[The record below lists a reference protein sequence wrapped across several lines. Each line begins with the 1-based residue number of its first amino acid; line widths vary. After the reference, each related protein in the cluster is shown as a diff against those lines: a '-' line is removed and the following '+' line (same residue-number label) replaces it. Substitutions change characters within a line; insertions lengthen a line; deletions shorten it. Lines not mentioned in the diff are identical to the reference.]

1 MARFVNRIF
10 GKGAKPSDRPASTDT
25 DRRVTGFERPLEEQY
40 VQTLLTN
47 TFGQTYYASQK
58 ELIAEGERLHGEMIA
73 EDPVFAA
80 RALVYARN
88 RGFMRT
94 QPIYGLAAL
103 ASADDKG
110 GAAMEEAFGRVVL
123 TPNDLGDF
131 TTLIKSRRQ
140 GEGGRRVKRV
150 AGNWLLA
157 NLTEY
162 WAIKYGAQRAEGYS
176 IADMFKVYHP
186 KAGKRL
192 AIVDYVLG
200 KDADLAELPQI
211 AAFERLKRADRDEDK
226 IKAVTDG
233 RLPHEVATPFAGSS
247 KGVWTAIVPQMP
259 VMALLKNLATLER
272 HEVLEASKAI
282 VLKKLTERESIE
294 KSKIL
299 PFRFVEAR
307 AHVRTPWLQQALA
320 DALDLSF
327 ANVPD
332 IPGRTAVFLDRSGSM
347 SGTIRTAAIFGVCL
361 MKKAR
366 NNGRFLLFDDRLEEV
381 DIDLKQPVLVQ
392 ADRIQARGGTTTS
405 LPMEQLLRDRDKVDN
420 IVLITDEQQN
430 GGTPFFKVLEDYRRK
445 INGET
450 KCFILDLSPYR
461 NALVPATDDKT
472 FYCYGWSDQALQ
484 FISMASQGW
493 GTFVDVVRHGAL

>member
-1 MARFVNRIF
+1 MARFVSKVF
-10 GKGAKPSDRPASTDT
+10 GKGAKAAERPAGESEG
-25 DRRVTGFERPLEEQY
+25 RRLTGFERPLEEQY
-40 VQTLLTN
+40 LQTLLTN
-47 TFGQTYYASQK
+47 TFGQTYYVSQK
-58 ELIAEGERLHGEMIA
+58 DLIAESERIHGEMIA
-73 EDPVFAA
+73 KDPAFTA
-80 RALVYARN
+80 RALLYARN
-88 RGFMRT
+88 KGFMRT

-103 ASADDKG
+103 ASADGG
-110 GAAMEEAFGRVVL
+110 GAALEEVFGRVIH

-131 TTLIKSRRQ
+131 TTLLKSRRQ

-150 AGNWLLA
+150 AGNWLLE
-157 NLTEY
+157 NLSEY
-162 WAIKYGAQRAEGYS
+162 WAIKYGAQREEGYS

-200 KDADLAELPQI
+200 KPADLTQLPQI

-226 IKAVTDG
+226 IKAVVEG
-233 RLPHEVATPFAGSS
+233 RLPHEVATAFAGSS
-247 KGVWTAIVPQMP
+247 KGVWEAIVPQMP

-272 HEVLEASKAI
+272 HDVMERSKKIVLE
-282 VLKKLTERESIE
+282 KLTDRQTIE

-307 AHVRTPWLQQALA
+307 NHVRTAWVQEALA
-320 DALDLSF
+320 SALDLSF

-366 NNGRFLLFDDRLEEV
+366 NNGRFLLFDDRLDEVEV
-381 DIDLKQPVLVQ
+381 DLKRPVLVQ
-392 ADRIQARGGTTTS
+392 ADQIHARGGTNTA
-405 LPMEQLLRDRDKVDN
+405 LPMEQLTRDRDKVDN

-430 GGTPFFKVLEDYRRK
+430 AGSPFHKVLDDYRRRV
-445 INGET
+445 NADA
-450 KCFILDLSPYR
+450 KCFIVDLSPYR
-461 NALVPATDDKT
+461 NAIVPSTDDKT
-472 FYCYGWSDQALQ
+472 FFVYGWSDQALS
-484 FISMASQGW
+484 FVSMAAQGW

>member
-1 MARFVNRIF
+1 MARLVNRLF
-10 GKGAKPSDRPASTDT
+10 GKGSKPSDRPAAADD
-25 DRRVTGFERPLEEQY
+25 DRRVTGFERPLEERY
-40 VQTLLTN
+40 VQALLTN

-58 ELIAEGERLHGEMIA
+58 ELISQGERLHDEMLEA
-73 EDPVFAA
+73 DPAFMA

-88 RGFMRT
+88 KGFMRT
-94 QPIYGLAAL
+94 QPIYGMSTLAV
-103 ASADDKG
+103 SEKG
-110 GAAMEEAFGRVVL
+110 GAALDEAFGRVIL

-131 TTLIKSRRQ
+131 TTLVKSRGH

-157 NLTEY
+157 NLSEY

-192 AIVDYVLG
+192 PIVDYVLG
-200 KDADLAELPQI
+200 KDADLASLPQI

-226 IKAVTDG
+226 IKAITAG

-247 KGVWTAIVPQMP
+247 KGVWQAIVPNMP

-272 HEVLEASKAI
+272 HEVLESSKDI

-294 KSKIL
+294 KSRIL

-307 AHVRTPWLQQALA
+307 QHVRTPWLQAALA
-320 DALDLSF
+320 NALDLAF

-366 NNGRFLLFDDRLEEV
+366 NNGRFMLFDDQLEEV
-381 DIDLKQPVLVQ
+381 EVDLKAPVLQQ
-392 ADRIQARGGTTTS
+392 AERIHARGGTTTS
-405 LPMEQLLRDRDKVDN
+405 LPMEQLTRDRDKVDN
-420 IVLITDEQQN
+420 VVLITDEQQN
-430 GGTPFFKVLEDYRRK
+430 QGSPFHNVLDDYRRK
-445 INGET
+445 VNPEA
-450 KCFILDLSPYR
+450 KCFVIDLSPYQ

-472 FYCYGWSDQALQ
+472 FFVYGWSDQALS
-484 FISMASQGW
+484 FVSMASQGW
-493 GTFVDVVRHGAL
+493 GTFVDVVRHGSL